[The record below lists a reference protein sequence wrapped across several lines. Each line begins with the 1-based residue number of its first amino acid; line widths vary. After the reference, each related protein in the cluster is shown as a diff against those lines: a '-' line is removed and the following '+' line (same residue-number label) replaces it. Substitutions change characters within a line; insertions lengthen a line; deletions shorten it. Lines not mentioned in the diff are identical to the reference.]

1 MVLLYLDEQSI
12 FGKIISLDIFLLLLI
27 IRSKVGN
34 ISIGGYPGEGW
45 AMDDDPLSHIDGG

>member
-45 AMDDDPLSHIDGG
+45 AMDDDPLS